1 MAWMICGTVPDAS
14 FPLTG
19 GRWRLDGGFLHAEGG
34 GIAPLSVQRG
44 TPALLGTAL
53 LTCETLGVEPPT
65 ALLAGDTGNGD
76 GSRKLY
82 SSLAASLSLSGVRG
96 ITFHYLFPDLD
107 GHNRVL
113 MALEEAGPKPVLVA
127 DAGFMYVAKMSGY
140 ADAYDLFTPDAGELA
155 FLADEK
161 APHPFYTRGFLL
173 AADEDIPSLVERA
186 YQHGNAARFLLIKGK
201 VDHLVE
207 GGRFLGDVSE
217 PQVAALEPIG
227 GTGDLVT
234 GLVTGLL
241 AGGMEMPQAC
251 LTAAR
256 ASRITGLLANPTPKR
271 CAALWRGP
279 PPLRAPPGRETVQT
293 RAAPSLRILTEKPP
307 SSRLGAFFT
316 RQPEPFQ
323 AIPMA
328 TTFPETPFRLICPS
342 AQYETSPANT

>member
-65 ALLAGDTGNGD
+65 ALLAGDIGNGD

-82 SSLAASLSLSGVRG
+82 SRLAASPSLSGVRG

-113 MALEEAGPKPVLVA
+113 MALEETDPKPVLVA

-155 FLADEK
+155 
-161 APHPFYTRGFLL
+161 RGFLL

-201 VDHLVE
+201 VDLLVE

-241 AGGMEMPQAC
+241 AGGMEMSQAC

-256 ASRITGLLANPTPKR
+256 ASRITGLLANPTPATQIAELLPFLPEALR
-271 CAALWRGP
+271 CALEGASP
-279 PPLRAPPGRETVQT
+279 PMRPA
-293 RAAPSLRILTEKPP
+293 
-307 SSRLGAFFT
+307 GA
-316 RQPEPFQ
+316 
-323 AIPMA
+323 
-328 TTFPETPFRLICPS
+328 
-342 AQYETSPANT
+342 

>member
-44 TPALLGTAL
+44 TPALLGTTL

-65 ALLAGDTGNGD
+65 ALLAGDIGNGD

-82 SSLAASLSLSGVRG
+82 SRLAASPSLSGVRG

-113 MALEEAGPKPVLVA
+113 MALEETDPKPVLVA

-201 VDHLVE
+201 VDLLVE

-256 ASRITGLLANPTPKR
+256 ASRITGLLANPTPATQIAELLPFLPEALR
-271 CAALWRGP
+271 CALEGASP
-279 PPLRAPPGRETVQT
+279 PV
-293 RAAPSLRILTEKPP
+293 PP
-307 SSRLGAFFT
+307 SGA
-316 RQPEPFQ
+316 
-323 AIPMA
+323 
-328 TTFPETPFRLICPS
+328 
-342 AQYETSPANT
+342 

>member
-1 MAWMICGTVPDAS
+1 
-14 FPLTG
+14 
-19 GRWRLDGGFLHAEGG
+19 
-34 GIAPLSVQRG
+34 
-44 TPALLGTAL
+44 
-53 LTCETLGVEPPT
+53 
-65 ALLAGDTGNGD
+65 
-76 GSRKLY
+76 
-82 SSLAASLSLSGVRG
+82 
-96 ITFHYLFPDLD
+96 
-107 GHNRVL
+107 
-113 MALEEAGPKPVLVA
+113 MALEEADPKPVLVA

-256 ASRITGLLANPTPKR
+256 ASRITGLLANPTPATQIAELLPFLPEALR
-271 CAALWRGP
+271 CALEGASP
-279 PPLRAPPGRETVQT
+279 PV
-293 RAAPSLRILTEKPP
+293 PP
-307 SSRLGAFFT
+307 SGA
-316 RQPEPFQ
+316 
-323 AIPMA
+323 
-328 TTFPETPFRLICPS
+328 
-342 AQYETSPANT
+342 

>member
-1 MAWMICGTVPDAS
+1 MAWMICGTVPDVS
-14 FPLTG
+14 FPLTR
-19 GRWRLDGGFLHAEGG
+19 GRWRLHDGFLHLEGG
-34 GIAPLSVQRG
+34 DIAPLSVQRG

-53 LTCETLGVEPPT
+53 LTCETLGVEPPE
-65 ALLAGDTGNGD
+65 ALLAGDVGNGD

-82 SSLAASLSLSGVRG
+82 SHLAASLRQSQVGG
-96 ITFHYLFPDLD
+96 MTFHYLFPDLD

-113 MALEEAGPKPVLVA
+113 MALEEMDPKPVLVA

-140 ADAYDLFTPDAGELA
+140 ADFYDLFTPDAGELA

-173 AADEDIPSLVERA
+173 AADEDIPGLVKRA

-201 VDHLVE
+201 VDLLVE
-207 GGRFLGDVSE
+207 KGQFLGEVSE

-241 AGGMEMPQAC
+241 AGGMGMSEAC

-256 ASRITGLLANPTPKR
+256 ASRMTGLLANPTP
-271 CAALWRGP
+271 ATQIAELLPFLPGALRGA
-279 PPLRAPPGRETVQT
+279 LA
-293 RAAPSLRILTEKPP
+293 
-307 SSRLGAFFT
+307 
-316 RQPEPFQ
+316 
-323 AIPMA
+323 
-328 TTFPETPFRLICPS
+328 
-342 AQYETSPANT
+342 

>member
-1 MAWMICGTVPDAS
+1 
-14 FPLTG
+14 
-19 GRWRLDGGFLHAEGG
+19 
-34 GIAPLSVQRG
+34 
-44 TPALLGTAL
+44 
-53 LTCETLGVEPPT
+53 
-65 ALLAGDTGNGD
+65 
-76 GSRKLY
+76 
-82 SSLAASLSLSGVRG
+82 
-96 ITFHYLFPDLD
+96 
-107 GHNRVL
+107 

-186 YQHGNAARFLLIKGK
+186 YQYGNAARFLLIKGK

-256 ASRITGLLANPTPKR
+256 ASRITGLLANPTPATQIAELLPFLPEALR
-271 CAALWRGP
+271 CALEGAS
-279 PPLRAPPGRETVQT
+279 PLRAPPGRETVQT
-293 RAAPSLRILTEKPP
+293 REPPHPSGFLREKPP

-328 TTFPETPFRLICPS
+328 TTFPETPFRWISFAHP
-342 AQYETSPANT
+342 TNTKRPDRLSI

>member
-1 MAWMICGTVPDAS
+1 P
-14 FPLTG
+14 
-19 GRWRLDGGFLHAEGG
+19 
-34 GIAPLSVQRG
+34 
-44 TPALLGTAL
+44 
-53 LTCETLGVEPPT
+53 
-65 ALLAGDTGNGD
+65 
-76 GSRKLY
+76 
-82 SSLAASLSLSGVRG
+82 SLSGVRG

-256 ASRITGLLANPTPKR
+256 ASRITGLLANPTPATQIAELLPFLPEALR
-271 CAALWRGP
+271 CALEGASPPVRPTGAGNGP
-279 PPLRAPPGRETVQT
+279 DESRPIPQDSFGKDPVRTGGGFIFKTARTI
-293 RAAPSLRILTEKPP
+293 PSHPYGNYL
-307 SSRLGAFFT
+307 SGNSF
-316 RQPEPFQ
+316 
-323 AIPMA
+323 PMD
-328 TTFPETPFRLICPS
+328 FICPS
-342 AQYETSPANT
+342 DQYEAS

>member
-82 SSLAASLSLSGVRG
+82 SRLAASPSLSGVRG

-201 VDHLVE
+201 VDLLVE

-241 AGGMEMPQAC
+241 AGGMEMSQAC

-256 ASRITGLLANPTPKR
+256 ASRITGLLANPTPATQIAELLPFLPEALR
-271 CAALWRGP
+271 CALEGASP
-279 PPLRAPPGRETVQT
+279 PMRPA
-293 RAAPSLRILTEKPP
+293 
-307 SSRLGAFFT
+307 GA
-316 RQPEPFQ
+316 
-323 AIPMA
+323 
-328 TTFPETPFRLICPS
+328 
-342 AQYETSPANT
+342 

>member
-19 GRWRLDGGFLHAEGG
+19 GRWRLENGFLHPEGG
-34 GIAPLSVQRG
+34 ETPPVPVQRG

-53 LTCETLGVEPPT
+53 LACETLGAEPPA
-65 ALLAGDTGNGD
+65 ALLAGDIGNGD
-76 GSRKLY
+76 GSRGLY
-82 SSLAASLSLSGVRG
+82 RRLASSLKASAPQG
-96 ITFHYLFPDLD
+96 ITFHYLFPDVD

-113 MALEEAGPKPVLVA
+113 MALEEMRPRPVLVA

-173 AADEDIPSLVERA
+173 AGDEDVPALVGRA
-186 YQHGNAARFLLIKGK
+186 YRHGNAARFLLIKGK
-201 VDHLVE
+201 ADHLVE
-207 GGRFLGDVSE
+207 NGHFLGEIAE
-217 PQVAALEPIG
+217 PQVPALEPIG

-241 AGGMEMPQAC
+241 AGGMELAQAC

-256 ASRITGLLANPTPKR
+256 ASRITGLLANPTP
-271 CAALWRGP
+271 ATQVAELLPFLPEALRKALEAP
-279 PPLRAPPGRETVQT
+279 SFPLRNPE
-293 RAAPSLRILTEKPP
+293 PSLKKHSI
-307 SSRLGAFFT
+307 
-316 RQPEPFQ
+316 
-323 AIPMA
+323 
-328 TTFPETPFRLICPS
+328 
-342 AQYETSPANT
+342 

>member
-1 MAWMICGTVPDAS
+1 M
-14 FPLTG
+14 
-19 GRWRLDGGFLHAEGG
+19 
-34 GIAPLSVQRG
+34 
-44 TPALLGTAL
+44 
-53 LTCETLGVEPPT
+53 
-65 ALLAGDTGNGD
+65 
-76 GSRKLY
+76 
-82 SSLAASLSLSGVRG
+82 RG

-113 MALEEAGPKPVLVA
+113 MALEETDPKPVLVA

-140 ADAYDLFTPDAGELA
+140 AYAYDLFTPDAGELA

-201 VDHLVE
+201 VDLLVE

-241 AGGMEMPQAC
+241 AGGMEMSQAC

-256 ASRITGLLANPTPKR
+256 ASRITGLLANPTPATQIAELLPFLPEALR
-271 CAALWRGP
+271 CALDGASP
-279 PPLRAPPGRETVQT
+279 PMRPA
-293 RAAPSLRILTEKPP
+293 
-307 SSRLGAFFT
+307 GA
-316 RQPEPFQ
+316 
-323 AIPMA
+323 
-328 TTFPETPFRLICPS
+328 
-342 AQYETSPANT
+342 